1 MEIFEAIETRHSVR
15 KFKADIPPIEDVK
28 KIINAARLAPSST
41 NDQMWHFI
49 VIYNTKVKNKMKQ
62 AIIETYDEILTW
74 KEAEGKESKINFYKQ
89 FSAFFTDAPVNIAVL
104 MEPKE
109 SLMADIMR
117 EKGVNEKKISKM
129 RPDSGL
135 LSIGAAIENLSLAA
149 HALGYGSCWLTA
161 PLYAC
166 KKLEEILEV
175 KSPYQLVSLLC
186 LGKPESPAILGTQK
200 KALSEIITVI
210 E

>member
-1 MEIFEAIETRHSVR
+1 MEIFKAIETRHSVR

-41 NDQMWHFI
+41 NNQMWHFI
-49 VIYNTKVKNKMKQ
+49 VIYNPAVKNKMKQ
-62 AIIETYDEILTW
+62 AIIQTYDEILTW
-74 KEAEGKESKINFYKQ
+74 KEAEGKENKINFYKQ

-104 MEPKE
+104 MEPKV
-109 SLMADIMR
+109 SLMAEIMR
-117 EKGVNEKKISKM
+117 EKGVSEEKITRM
-129 RPDSGL
+129 RPNPEL

-166 KKLEEILEV
+166 KKLEEILDV
-175 KSPYQLVSLLC
+175 QSPYQLVSLLC
-186 LGKPESPAILGTQK
+186 LGKPETKTTGPQK
-200 KALSEIITVI
+200 KDLSEVMTVI
-210 E
+210 D

>member
-15 KFKADIPPIEDVK
+15 KFKDDIPSIEDIK

-41 NDQMWHFI
+41 NEQMWHFI
-49 VIYNTKVKNKMKQ
+49 VIYNPDLKNKMKQ

-74 KEAEGKESKINFYKQ
+74 KETEGKESKINFYKQ

-104 MEPKE
+104 MEPKV
-109 SLMADIMR
+109 SIMADIMR
-117 EKGVNEKKISKM
+117 EKGIDEKKVLKM
-129 RPDSGL
+129 RPHPGL
-135 LSIGAAIENLSLAA
+135 LSIGAAIENISLAV

-166 KKLEEILEV
+166 EKLEEILEI
-175 KSPYQLVSLLC
+175 KPPYQLVSLLC
-186 LGKPESPAILGTQK
+186 IGKPETIPASGPPK
-200 KALSEIITVI
+200 KELSEIMTII
-210 E
+210 K